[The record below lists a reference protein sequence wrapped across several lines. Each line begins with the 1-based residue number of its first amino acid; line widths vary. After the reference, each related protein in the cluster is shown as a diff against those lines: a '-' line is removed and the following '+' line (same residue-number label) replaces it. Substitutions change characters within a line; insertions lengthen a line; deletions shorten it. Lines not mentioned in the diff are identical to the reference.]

1 MVRSIVIIALAIVC
15 GAAAA
20 IGVNQ
25 ALRHQPVAAEAPETK
40 TKPVIVAA
48 RRISR
53 GEKLTK
59 DMLREVDWPEELV
72 PGEDQEQG
80 MVGNMGNENVVIKSL
95 DDAVGRVA
103 ITTIMRNEPVFNEKL
118 TKENGEGFIAS
129 IIKPGM
135 RAYTIQT
142 KGPSSSV
149 ADFVRPQDRVDV
161 LVTIRGTTNDETGG
175 GSTTTLLQS
184 VEILAIDQIL
194 DPDADTM
201 KMLERWAKG
210 DNLTSVTLEVT
221 PVQASMLALGQS
233 YGELSLSLRRF
244 GDEQSVATVPAT
256 IRDLLV
262 LKHGGESPEGESMPE
277 SSLGG
282 LPRHEEPPVTYIRTL
297 RGNQSGRVDVVTR
310 P

>member
-25 ALRHQPVAAEAPETK
+25 ALRRQPVAAEAPKPK
-40 TKPVIVAA
+40 TEPVVVAA
-48 RRISR
+48 RRIAR

-59 DMLREVDWPEELV
+59 DMLKAVPWPAELV
-72 PGEDQEQG
+72 PGEDQQQG
-80 MVGNMGNENVVIKSL
+80 MVSVSEESIVIHSV
-95 DDAVGRVA
+95 DEAVGRVA
-103 ITTIMRNEPVFNEKL
+103 MTTIMRNEPLFNGKL

-244 GDEQSVATVPAT
+244 GDEQNVATVPAT
-256 IRDLLV
+256 IRDIRLLTP
-262 LKHGGESPEGESMPE
+262 GGESPSGEAGPE
-277 SSLGG
+277 PSLGG

-297 RGNQSGRVDVVTR
+297 RGNQSGRVDLATR